1 MIKNLLVVVLFFTV
15 ISNTVA
21 QFNSY
26 KYIVVPVKFDAF
38 KNQNEYKTSTY
49 IKHFF
54 TSNGYQATY
63 DTNLPED
70 LAANN
75 CLGLFIDL
83 IDDSSLFTTKTT
95 VVFKDCKGNEIY
107 RTITGKSKEKEYVSS
122 YQKALSAALTPIK
135 KIEYS
140 YNPSTSGDDA
150 TSVTL
155 NFKDDVK
162 QMPVPKVEKTE
173 EITEAVV
180 VSAEED
186 VTEEIE
192 ESALA
197 SKKEQPATETSPDMI
212 MGENTDMA
220 VKKMEGMTD
229 KMMVST
235 LYAQP
240 TTNGYQ
246 LVDTTPKVM
255 YQLTK
260 TSVPDVFLA
269 ESVDKTSGLVF
280 KKDGKWFVELNAED
294 GKKLE
299 ELIIKF

>member
-1 MIKNLLVVVLFFTV
+1 MIKNLLAVVLFFTV

-26 KYIVVPVKFDAF
+26 KYIVVPIKFDAF

-54 TSNGYQATY
+54 TSNGYMATY

-75 CLGLFIDL
+75 CLGLFLDL

-95 VVFKDCKGNEIY
+95 IVFKDCKGNEIY

-140 YNPSTSGDDA
+140 YKPSTSVDDSS
-150 TSVTL
+150 SVTL

-162 QMPVPKVEKTE
+162 QMPVSKVDENEEVIESIEETVVEDISE
-173 EITEAVV
+173 EIRQSEKE
-180 VSAEED
+180 SKEKNS
-186 VTEEIE
+186 EITD
-192 ESALA
+192 S
-197 SKKEQPATETSPDMI
+197 ETII
-212 MGENTDMA
+212 MGENVGDV
-220 VKKMEGMTD
+220 VKKTEVVMDE
-229 KMMVST
+229 MMT

-240 TTNGYQ
+240 TANGYQ
-246 LVDTTPKVM
+246 LVDTTPKVV
-255 YQLTK
+255 YYLTN

-269 ESVDKTSGLVF
+269 ESANKTTGLVF
-280 KKDGKWFVELNAED
+280 KKDDKWFVELNTQD

-299 ELIIKF
+299 EITIKF